1 MSRLKRLK
9 KLYILILTTIIAI
22 ILGSST
28 VSAVWFS
35 GWKNGSNPLWTSRE
49 YYCVEH
55 QDYFTVGDWN
65 PISTWTINS
74 DDASHP
80 NRILANILYN
90 GIKTGQGGYN
100 GRGEYQW
107 AVWKWFYDNGRVNT
121 EPVSS
126 ARYNLAFNETINPT
140 PYSSGNA
147 GLSVADNQVT
157 MEGNVG
163 SIKINSISGKVDKVE
178 IIWKDP
184 TDNKEYKKT
193 ITSGNNKEA
202 GWVEFY
208 SDKDCT
214 KPININD
221 FKVGTIYVKNLKENY
236 DVKNINIHV
245 TNSASGY
252 SVTVTRWRKSTGQ
265 ASQQDLISAT
275 MKEGTPTDIT
285 IPLKV
290 KYTYGELKIIKKG
303 VYKEDGKSKEQ
314 NITANFKLYCS
325 TLNKWVA
332 GDANGNKTYVDS
344 IDKATTYKSSIIV
357 KRLLS
362 SYKYQLVEVAV
373 NNNYYNNPIK
383 MVAVTSDLQKGLKVT
398 KKDNYYASSNVIV
411 YSNRT
416 NTVTVLDE
424 RTSGNLVII
433 KADDTHSDIK
443 LQGAKFKIYCKDKGW
458 LIQNSNGTYKYD
470 GDIKSATEFTSNEK
484 GEVQI
489 KCVKFGTYYAY
500 ETVTPEGYDITKQDG
515 YENNNG
521 KDPYSYSKD
530 NKWVYLGELKIDSS
544 NNTAKYTLTNKKI
557 VNLEG
562 KVWVDNPD
570 RKDNGYNNIYD
581 DKDWAIQ
588 EVRISKD
595 EEKKGIKVY
604 LKNSENKTIAETIT
618 DEKGHYEFKNL
629 NYWDLAKCYVE
640 FAYDNKQ
647 YVIAD
652 PFIGNDTKINS
663 KAIEEVMTKAE
674 LEDEKLTGIDGETP
688 GRAITYKG
696 GSNLTATQILE
707 NNKAQNKDLTKTPL
721 TGYYNNTTYTIE
733 DVNFGIKEK
742 HEPTYTISENLEYVK
757 VRINGY
763 TYKYQHGPNAGQS
776 FTYTPKVATQISGT
790 RFSQILYPSDIAYKS
805 DDASKELSVFVVYS
819 IAVENNDTTYIDDL
833 YNEQTLY
840 LNSLVNNY
848 DNERYELCTDENKE
862 DSTDFG
868 LWKVA
873 EDAEG
878 KKYATYDI
886 ENGKFKAGIKKGE
899 TISSQ
904 IQFKINKDHLR
915 KMLERSED
923 AQNGLENAPTVAK
936 ANAYHEYL
944 RTDNVWNENDSAKA
958 FDGIKGK
965 YDEKNK
971 ANETYFAHKSVSK
984 EEVSS
989 NVFIDIMLGE
999 SRKISGVVFEDVALK
1014 DSNLGNGTLDDGEN
1028 NRAKDVR
1035 VELLDIDKETIAKL
1049 YQVDKVNNY
1058 VVKLKSDSPKDG
1070 IVSSSADGTYSFDG
1084 VVPGYYYIR
1093 FTYGDGKQLMMT
1105 ANEAITSKNFKS
1117 TIIKN
1122 NDIKNAMEAK
1132 TQDEAMKLADWY
1144 KKQETRNNST
1154 AVDDLAQRK
1163 AIDGYTYN
1171 ADGTITDKDGK
1182 IATDIMN
1189 INSYTPM
1196 IGISVEDDKE
1206 DVKEIKHDENG
1217 NDITEYKNE
1226 FTGFNF
1232 GLIKHPDTPVKVE
1245 KKITDVKFTN
1255 QVGTTLVSE
1264 NPVSKQSTY
1273 VTALDKIEG
1282 GSKYA
1287 KLEIEPEN
1295 IYGSNIELTYEIK
1308 MTNNADFDDYTEE
1321 SYYKYGESGKTKK
1334 TIQVQVL
1341 EDDLDNKFNYASL
1354 PKTTTQT
1361 KSSTSGDSNVITLE
1375 PVTETIN
1382 NPDGTTTTKEYIKM
1396 TGWEKLARNE
1406 STSTSYTVTALVAND
1421 DTDPAY
1427 NNDAKVQSLSV
1438 DTLTTLTTESLKKWE
1453 GDKTV
1458 FTITPTTGEN
1468 RNQTYIYIGAVALA
1482 IIASGL
1488 ILIKKKVL

>member
-1 MSRLKRLK
+1 MSRLK

-35 GWKNGSNPLWTSRE
+35 GWKNGNNPLWTSRE

-55 QDYFTVGDWN
+55 QDYFTAGDWN

-126 ARYNLAFNETINPT
+126 ARYNLAYKETINPT

-562 KVWVDNPD
+562 KVWIDNPD
-570 RKDNGYNNIYD
+570 RKENGYNNIYD

-595 EEKKGIKVY
+595 ELKKGIKVY

-674 LEDEKLTGIDGETP
+674 LEDERLTGIDGETP

-733 DVNFGIKEK
+733 DVNLGIKEK

-819 IAVENNDTTYIDDL
+819 IAVKNNETTYIDDI

-862 DSTDFG
+862 DSSDFG

-873 EDAEG
+873 EDADG
-878 KKYATYDI
+878 NKYATYDI

-915 KMLERSED
+915 KMLERTED

-944 RTDNVWNENDSAKA
+944 RTDNVWNENNSSKA

-1014 DSNLGNGTLDDGEN
+1014 DSNLGNGTLDGGEN

-1070 IVSSSADGTYSFDG
+1070 IEISKENGTYSFDG
-1084 VVPGYYYIR
+1084 VVPGYYFIR
-1093 FTYGDGKQLMMT
+1093 FTYGDGKQLMMP
-1105 ANEAITSKNFKS
+1105 ANEVITSKNYKS

-1122 NDIKNAMEAK
+1122 KDIQEAMEAK

-1144 KKQETRNNST
+1144 KKQETRNNSA
-1154 AVDDLAQRK
+1154 AVDDLSQRK
-1163 AIDGYTYN
+1163 IIDGYTYN

-1396 TGWEKLARNE
+1396 TGWDKLARNE